1 VNIFGVPFTFL
12 PHEAQDGPPP
22 PPPPPKTKIE
32 PVIEKSEFEI
42 SWPNIIRI
50 DHVYRQELKL
60 DFAKVKPL
68 ELDALKTPTLAE
80 VAPIVEGKP
89 DVTKLSEIDIEG
101 LGRKFRWQKIAFE
114 TASGI
119 FDQMKPSWKGNKEY
133 LLASLIRLMEE
144 FVASGKID
152 ITPPLF
158 NQEDLRRRLV
168 VTLNLSKVVQHMWES
183 IIAENSESLVPVF
196 DTERPIVSTGD
207 MRTWY
212 TGKPCEYT
220 KRSHINFCVY
230 DSTWE
235 SADAF
240 QLDRNINVEAWV
252 RTNISVS
259 RCFTSSKASYI
270 STGLTSSSEERP
282 EAIWFLKPRAKTPI
296 RTKPSTSSWTN
307 G

>member
-1 VNIFGVPFTFL
+1 M
-12 PHEAQDGPPP
+12 
-22 PPPPPKTKIE
+22 
-32 PVIEKSEFEI
+32 IEKREFEI

-60 DFAKVKPL
+60 DFTKVKPL

-89 DVTKLSEIDIEG
+89 DVTKLSEIDLEE

-133 LLASLIRLMEE
+133 LLAQLIRLMEE

-158 NQEDLRRRLV
+158 NQDDVRRRLV

-183 IIAENSESLVPVF
+183 IITENSESLVPVF

-212 TGKPCEYT
+212 TGKPCEFT
-220 KRSHINFCVY
+220 KRSHVNFCVF

-235 SADAF
+235 VGRRIPDGS
-240 QLDRNINVEAWV
+240 QWQR
-252 RTNISVS
+252 
-259 RCFTSSKASYI
+259 
-270 STGLTSSSEERP
+270 
-282 EAIWFLKPRAKTPI
+282 
-296 RTKPSTSSWTN
+296 
-307 G
+307 